1 MIGCSG
7 YGRSAVRCWQLQ
19 GSKDGVNWLT
29 LREHLNDDKLG
40 DPGSTGTWSIETDHE
55 VRHLRIQQ
63 TGKNA
68 SAQTHYLSLSG
79 FEIYGKVNMIF
90 TITK

>member
-1 MIGCSG
+1 M
-7 YGRSAVRCWQLQ
+7 
-19 GSKDGVNWLT
+19 T

-40 DPGSTGTWSIETDHE
+40 EPGTTGTWSIETDQE

-79 FEIYGKVNMIF
+79 FEIYGKVIHNTQQRCLLLKIKKENL
-90 TITK
+90 ISYLR